1 LLLSSSD
8 GLGPEES
15 DHIKNVLTSHQFRHN
30 IGRGGPCC
38 SNCTYAP
45 HTIKL
50 FTRLAH
56 NFNTHAIINQ
66 LTRMSLLST
75 QVNSIHFM
83 AKRRWLCVFWQHLH
97 ITTTSLL
104 AKNAQPQTKMD
115 NQLMESYNNIV
126 RSALKR
132 FLDHVQRDTS
142 EWFYAINGDGNHPF
156 SLCGM
161 LGLSFDDTMML
172 LHSSGL
178 TNRKSEA

>member
-1 LLLSSSD
+1 
-8 GLGPEES
+8 
-15 DHIKNVLTSHQFRHN
+15 
-30 IGRGGPCC
+30 
-38 SNCTYAP
+38 
-45 HTIKL
+45 
-50 FTRLAH
+50 
-56 NFNTHAIINQ
+56 
-66 LTRMSLLST
+66 MSLLST

-104 AKNAQPQTKMD
+104 AKNARPQTKMD

-132 FLDHVQRDTS
+132 FLDRVQRDTS

-178 TNRKSEA
+178 TNRKSESVSTDAWETFLGSEIVM

>member
-1 LLLSSSD
+1 MYV
-8 GLGPEES
+8 P
-15 DHIKNVLTSHQFRHN
+15 KNQRNATNSYNARYWSHQFRHN

-104 AKNAQPQTKMD
+104 AKNARPQTKMD
-115 NQLMESYNNIV
+115 NQLMESYNNIAHWSGSLTAFSV
-126 RSALKR
+126 TLRSGSMPLTVTAIIR
-132 FLDHVQRDTS
+132 FLSVGCLVCHSMTQ
-142 EWFYAINGDGNHPF
+142 WCFYTA
-156 SLCGM
+156 
-161 LGLSFDDTMML
+161 
-172 LHSSGL
+172 
-178 TNRKSEA
+178 AV